1 MQFRVIVL
9 RDPQTNAATNP
20 QTHRQNR
27 LQYTA
32 PLSLARSVI
41 KHDRVYTA
49 TSLLMKS
56 KAALLYEK
64 LNAKYATHRLRKSSN
79 ISEQWVTATAQ
90 QLCSWQLA
98 YRKQSLSLKVASA
111 VARRRLVVRNRHVVQ
126 LSLLLSPS
134 WPKLVAIMSSNF
146 CRPFRAVGL

>member
-79 ISEQWVTATAQ
+79 ISEQ
-90 QLCSWQLA
+90 
-98 YRKQSLSLKVASA
+98 
-111 VARRRLVVRNRHVVQ
+111 
-126 LSLLLSPS
+126 
-134 WPKLVAIMSSNF
+134 
-146 CRPFRAVGL
+146 